1 VLIRHGQQKALK
13 ALFYQFCVIF
23 IDKEYRWLY
32 KKMQVASI
40 LKQHVSIK
48 ESFSK
53 LRVLSS
59 LPPFL

>member
-13 ALFYQFCVIF
+13 ALFYQLCILF
-23 IDKEYRWLY
+23 IDKECRWLY
-32 KKMQVASI
+32 KKMQIASI
-40 LKQHVSIK
+40 LKQHVTIK

-53 LRVLSS
+53 LGVLSS